1 LLYWVRV
8 FVVQLVIFEFHR
20 TSFFVN
26 SAVIDHLINIDYFP
40 NQLDQFCEQAET
52 EFSHNPYRRNKHNAM
67 CNRESTWSVIMDS
80 VDFKTAKPME
90 VLTPPD
96 TIFKILRPQD
106 ERFVFVLDVSG
117 SMVKKDTL
125 RINRLIQSTQRWIRF
140 EVRDGSQV
148 GVTTF
153 RLKLPQK

>member
-1 LLYWVRV
+1 
-8 FVVQLVIFEFHR
+8 
-20 TSFFVN
+20 
-26 SAVIDHLINIDYFP
+26 
-40 NQLDQFCEQAET
+40 
-52 EFSHNPYRRNKHNAM
+52 
-67 CNRESTWSVIMDS
+67 MDS

-90 VLTPPD
+90 ALTPPD

-125 RINRLIQSTQRWIRF
+125 RINRLRQSTQRWIQH
-140 EVRDGSQV
+140 EVRTGSLV

-153 RLKLPQK
+153 RLAQTKN